1 MWQSAHARPFPSTP
15 GGVRSKK
22 ATNPRSTEAQD
33 SPPQALSA
41 ASPADGV
48 PAMAREPARAIEMAI
63 EIRTARAVLCIVLI
77 VSPNRR
83 NLHEALFARRP
94 DLAATVDP

>member
-1 MWQSAHARPFPSTP
+1 
-15 GGVRSKK
+15 
-22 ATNPRSTEAQD
+22 
-33 SPPQALSA
+33 
-41 ASPADGV
+41 
-48 PAMAREPARAIEMAI
+48 MAI

-94 DLAATVDP
+94 DLAATVDPSSPKSPWPIAEKF